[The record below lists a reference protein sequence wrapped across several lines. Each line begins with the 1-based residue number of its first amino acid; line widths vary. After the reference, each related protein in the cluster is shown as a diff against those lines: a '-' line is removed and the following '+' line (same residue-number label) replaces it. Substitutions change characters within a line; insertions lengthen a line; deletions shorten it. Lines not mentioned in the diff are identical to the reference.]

1 MKRTINLF
9 LCLLIFE
16 MLAAQEYD
24 LFLCI
29 GQSNMAGRGALT
41 EAVSDTL
48 SNVFLLNDK
57 GEFEKAVN
65 PFNKY
70 STIRKD
76 LKMQGVS
83 PAYSFSK
90 AVASVTRRKVGLVV
104 NARGGSSILS
114 WKKGAKDGYYE
125 KTLLRVKKA
134 IAQGGTLKAV
144 LWHQGEADVSRM
156 EVYKEYITELVANL
170 RKDLGI
176 PDLFFVAGEIAEWGP
191 NSNAVESNK
200 AFNHLISHIS
210 EFIPNSVCVSSEGA
224 FPLINRTD
232 PHFDTDSQLLLGE
245 RYAKEVLVHCYQQSF
260 VPSHEGGLRVLFIGD
275 SITDGSWGGG
285 GGLSTSKR
293 NQWDLNHIYGS
304 GYMYLCAS
312 HYQGKYPEKEYR
324 FFNRG
329 ISGNTLAHLEK
340 RWEEDAIALNPDVLS
355 ILIGT
360 NDVHH
365 YLRSNSQIPFDFEKW
380 ESRYRSLL
388 DQSLKANP
396 KLKIVLG
403 APFAANTG
411 SMHRSD
417 NFAVRDSMVRRCA
430 TIVKKIA
437 KDYNAIYL
445 PYDQLFD
452 RLLKKCPTTKDTYWI
467 WDGIHP
473 TPAGHKQMAEVWI
486 KKVKL

>member
-1 MKRTINLF
+1 MKKTMNLF
-9 LCLLIFE
+9 LYLLMFQ
-16 MLAAQEYD
+16 MAAAQEYD

-41 EAVSDTL
+41 ETVSDTL
-48 SNVFLLNDK
+48 SNVFLLNGK

-90 AVASVTRRKVGLVV
+90 AVASVTGRKVGLVV

-125 KTLLRVKKA
+125 ETLSRVKA
-134 IAQGGTLKAV
+134 AMAQGGVLKAV
-144 LWHQGEADVSRM
+144 LWHQGESDVSRM
-156 EVYKEYITELVANL
+156 EVYQEHLTELVTDL
-170 RKDLGI
+170 RKDLEM

-191 NSNAVESNK
+191 NGDAIERNT
-200 AFNHLISHIS
+200 AFNRLISRIN
-210 EFIPNSVCVSSEGA
+210 EFIPNSACISSEDA
-224 FPLINRTD
+224 YPLINRMD
-232 PHFDTDSQLLLGE
+232 PHFDTDSQLILGE
-245 RYAKEVLVHCYQQSF
+245 RYAKAVLSHCYQLAF
-260 VPSHEGGLRVLFIGD
+260 VPHEGGLRILFIGD
-275 SITDGSWGGG
+275 SITDGAWAGGG
-285 GGLSTSKR
+285 TTTLKR
-293 NQWDLNHIYGS
+293 NRWDLNHIYGS

-312 HYQGKYPEKEYR
+312 HYQSKYPEKEYH

-329 ISGNTLAHLEK
+329 VGGHTLAHLEK
-340 RWEEDAIALNPDVLS
+340 RWEEDAIAMRPDVLS
-355 ILIGT
+355 VLIGT

-365 YLRSNSQIPFDFEKW
+365 YLRSKNRTPFDFEDW
-380 ESRYRSLL
+380 EKRYRALL
-388 DQSLKANP
+388 DRSLKANP

-411 SMHRSD
+411 SMHRED
-417 NFAVRDSMVRRCA
+417 NFAIRDSMVRHCA
-430 TIVKKIA
+430 AIVKKIA
-437 KDYNAIYL
+437 KEYNATYL
-445 PYDQLFD
+445 PYNDLFD
-452 RLLKKCPTTKDTYWI
+452 HLLKKCPTTKDTYWI

-473 TPAGHKQMAEVWI
+473 TPAGHKQMAEMWI